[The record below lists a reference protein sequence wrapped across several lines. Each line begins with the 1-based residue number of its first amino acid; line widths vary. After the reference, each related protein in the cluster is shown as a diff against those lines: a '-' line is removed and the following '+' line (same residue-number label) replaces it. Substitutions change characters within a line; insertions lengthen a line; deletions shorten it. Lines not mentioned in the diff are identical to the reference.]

1 MVKVSLEELEGPL
14 STMPGRYQVGYWL
27 VSPKF
32 VKFSPYA
39 QQFLDTF
46 GFRNAINTYD
56 VLVAD
61 ALGFFKFEFVNRLK
75 EIKAPTLVIAG
86 DADLTCPVD
95 PVQNTIV
102 GNIPNAKL
110 AIVEGDVGH
119 FSYTQK
125 PVEFN
130 EILYSFLQ
138 TCPETKLPEEEP
150 AKEQ

>member
-1 MVKVSLEELEGPL
+1 M
-14 STMPGRYQVGYWL
+14 
-27 VSPKF
+27 
-32 VKFSPYA
+32 
-39 QQFLDTF
+39 
-46 GFRNAINTYD
+46 
-56 VLVAD
+56 
-61 ALGFFKFEFVNRLK
+61 GFFKFEFVNWLK

-95 PVQNTIV
+95 PVQNMIF

-130 EILYSFLQ
+130 EILYNFLQ
-138 TCPETKLPEEEP
+138 TRPETKLPEEEP
-150 AKEQ
+150 AKKQ